1 MLCKAFETGEKI
13 ILSDGKIILAG
24 GEINLAVG
32 KINLAGGKIILANG
46 KIISA
51 GGKFILAGG
60 NINLTGGKIR
70 QAQRDVRIR
79 KILTGVD
86 LRQGGRII
94 DIQSF
99 KLRHQCEKQA
109 KYLTSLF

>member
-1 MLCKAFETGEKI
+1 MPGGKVDLA
-13 ILSDGKIILAG
+13 DGKIISAGGKINSAG
-24 GEINLAVG
+24 GE
-32 KINLAGGKIILANG
+32 INLAGGKIILA
-46 KIISA
+46 
-51 GGKFILAGG
+51 GGQIVLAGG